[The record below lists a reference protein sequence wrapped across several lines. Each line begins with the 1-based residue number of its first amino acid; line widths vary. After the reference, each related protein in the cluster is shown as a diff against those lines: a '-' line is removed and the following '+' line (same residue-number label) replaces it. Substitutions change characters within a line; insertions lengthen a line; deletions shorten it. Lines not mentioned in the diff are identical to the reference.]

1 MSIALVLTPIR
12 HRLNRFAAENR
23 VFGNHG
29 RRERKL
35 RQHGKATLATVLSA
49 RVAVTGVSLTTRINL
64 GPMHRKT
71 GPGLW
76 KMTVRVEP
84 DDAPA
89 FDAKIFAWLKDRP
102 LWVVGVLYD
111 PSDHRKVVVDRSVEG
126 RRAAEQE
133 SLLRVQ
139 ALRPQAS
146 GTVSP
151 PALGDDPLDLLSKLA
166 DLHER
171 GVLTD
176 AEFEAQK
183 HKLLGQ

>member
-1 MSIALVLTPIR
+1 
-12 HRLNRFAAENR
+12 
-23 VFGNHG
+23 VFGKHA
-29 RRERKL
+29 RLEREL
-35 RQHGKATLATVLSA
+35 RQQGRAALATVLSA
-49 RVAVTGVSLTTRINL
+49 RVRLPALTFRTRINL
-64 GPMHRKT
+64 GAMRETKL
-71 GPGLW
+71 GPSLW
-76 KMTVRVEP
+76 NMTVRVEP

-111 PSDHRKVVVDRSVEG
+111 PSDHRKVVVDRSVEA
-126 RRAAEQE
+126 RRAAEE
-133 SLLRVQ
+133 ASLLRVR

-146 GTVSP
+146 ETVSP
-151 PALGDDPLDLLSKLA
+151 PASADDPLDRLSKLA

>member
-1 MSIALVLTPIR
+1 M
-12 HRLNRFAAENR
+12 
-23 VFGNHG
+23 FGNHATL
-29 RRERKL
+29 ERKL
-35 RQHGKATLATVLSA
+35 REHGKAALATVLSA
-49 RVAVTGVSLTTRINL
+49 HVRLPAPTLTTRING
-64 GPMHRKT
+64 GPMSRRSP
-71 GPGLW
+71 GPSLW

-84 DDAPA
+84 DDGPA
-89 FDAKIFAWLKDRP
+89 FDAKTLAWLKNRP

-111 PSDHRKVVVDRSVEG
+111 PSDHRKVVIDRSVEAL
-126 RRAAEQE
+126 RAAEQE

-139 ALRPQAS
+139 ALKPQKS

-151 PALGDDPLDLLSKLA
+151 PATEDDPLDRLSKLA

-183 HKLLGQ
+183 HILLGQ

>member
-1 MSIALVLTPIR
+1 MSIALMLTPIR
-12 HRLNRFAAENR
+12 RRLNQFAAEDR

-29 RRERKL
+29 RLERKL
-35 RQHGKATLATVLSA
+35 RQHGKAALATVLSA
-49 RVAVTGVSLTTRINL
+49 HVAVPGVSLTTRINL

-71 GPGLW
+71 GPSLW

-89 FDAKIFAWLKDRP
+89 FDAKIFAWFKDRP
-102 LWVVGVLYD
+102 LWVVGVHYD

-139 ALRPQAS
+139 ALRPRAS

-151 PALGDDPLDLLSKLA
+151 PALGDDPLDRLSKLA
-166 DLHER
+166 DLHQR